1 MADLIERLKRPGTWA
16 RHADDIIASSAT
28 EELIRDDAPFEAAA
42 EIERLR
48 AKLAEAEKVIEP
60 FANVLTAPDLDPCA
74 SIGDVITVGHLRA
87 AAEWMEK
94 GDE

>member
-1 MADLIERLKRPGTWA
+1 MSEDLIERLREGRTTGTDLRWTVTPE
-16 RHADDIIASSAT
+16 H
-28 EELIRDDAPFEAAA
+28 LEAAA

-48 AKLAEAEKVIEP
+48 AKLASAKEVIEP
-60 FANVLTAPDLDPCA
+60 FAAVLTAPDLDPNA
-74 SIGDVITVGHLRA
+74 LLGEVITVGHLRA

>member
-1 MADLIERLKRPGTWA
+1 MSEDLIERLNNG
-16 RHADDIIASSAT
+16 AT
-28 EELIRDDAPFEAAA
+28 SLPMACRDMELAAA

-48 AKLAEAEKVIEP
+48 AKLVDAEKVIAP

>member
-1 MADLIERLKRPGTWA
+1 MSEDLIERLRARGKVKDFQPGLLVC
-16 RHADDIIASSAT
+16 I
-28 EELIRDDAPFEAAA
+28 EAAA

-48 AKLAEAEKVIEP
+48 AKLASAKEVIAP
-60 FANVLTAPDLDPCA
+60 FSDRLQQLPWVLLQRGLSAPV
-74 SIGDVITVGHLRA
+74 SIAALRA

>member
-1 MADLIERLKRPGTWA
+1 MSEDLIERLSELSEEMSFELGSYNP
-16 RHADDIIASSAT
+16 DAT
-28 EELIRDDAPFEAAA
+28 MLREAAA

-48 AKLAEAEKVIEP
+48 AKLASAKEVIAP
-60 FANVLTAPDLDPCA
+60 FATACRCCTAGCDRDDRIVNA
-74 SIGDVITVGHLRA
+74 VVTVGHLRA